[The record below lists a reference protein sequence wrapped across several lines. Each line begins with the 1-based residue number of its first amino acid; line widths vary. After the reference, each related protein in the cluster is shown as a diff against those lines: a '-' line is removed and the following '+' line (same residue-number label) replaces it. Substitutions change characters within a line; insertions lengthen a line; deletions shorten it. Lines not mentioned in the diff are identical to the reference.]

1 MKLIIVW
8 SKSRINVKGF
18 LGMLFK
24 IIGEM
29 IWMLFGMLLL
39 NVENKI
45 EPFLLIFKMKDKKI
59 EFISVSE

>member
-8 SKSRINVKGF
+8 SKSRISVKGF

-39 NVENKI
+39 KVENKI
-45 EPFLLIFKMKDKKI
+45 EPFLLIFKMKVKKI